1 MKAMILS
8 AGRGARLRP
17 LTDDCPKPLLPVSGR
32 PLIVHQI
39 EALAASGFTNLVINI
54 AYKADMFLSVLGDG
68 SQWGVSIQYSIEP
81 ESAYE
86 TGGGIYHALEHL
98 GDHFLVVS
106 ADIFTSYPYHT
117 LLKPPERIAHL
128 VMVDPL
134 PTGGDFALSDG
145 VLSLHGPNMLTYGN
159 IGVFSKELFD
169 GCQPGVFPLGNLL
182 RAAIAKSQMTGE
194 YFEGRWYNV
203 GTVETYDEVNGTYLP
218 I

>member
-1 MKAMILS
+1 MKAMILA

-17 LTDDCPKPLLPVSGR
+17 LTDNCPKPLLPVSGR

-54 AYKADMFLSVLGDG
+54 AYQADMFPKILGDG
-68 SQWGVSIQYSIEP
+68 SQWGVSIQYSVEP

-98 GDHFLVVS
+98 GDYFLVVS

-117 LLKPPERIAHL
+117 LRKPPERIAHL

-134 PTGGDFALSDG
+134 PTGGDFALSEG
-145 VLSLHGPNMLTYGN
+145 LLSLDGSQLFTYGN
-159 IGVFSKELFD
+159 IGVLRKELFD
-169 GCQPGVFPLGNLL
+169 GCKPGVFPLGNLL
-182 RAAIAKSQMTGE
+182 RSAISQQQITGE
-194 YFEGRWYNV
+194 YFQGRWYNV
-203 GTVETYDEVNGTYLP
+203 GTVETYEEVNGSYLP
-218 I
+218 L

>member
-1 MKAMILS
+1 MILS

-68 SQWGVSIQYSIEP
+68 SQWGVSIQYSKEP

-86 TGGGIYHALEHL
+86 TGGGIYHALDHL

-145 VLSLHGPNMLTYGN
+145 VLSLHGTNMLTYGN
-159 IGVFSKELFD
+159 IGVFRKELFD
-169 GCQPGVFPLGNLL
+169 SCQPGVFPLGNLL
-182 RAAIAKSQMTGE
+182 RAAIAKSQITGE